1 MTKLK
6 NFFVALF
13 SLSLITSATVAAEN
27 VTANNNQQPEQKVDD
42 RQSEVTA
49 DEIEYDSESGIAKAN
64 GNVQAKSEKNKE
76 PSELNADTVE
86 YDMNTGVVLATGNVL
101 LKHGT
106 GRATGARAMY
116 NTNTLEAYLTENVI
130 VEREGVKIT
139 CDNLRSNGQGH
150 MQADGN
156 VHGTQIIQPNE
167 KYPNGDTRTFTGEH
181 VDYYPDDKKHVVIPT
196 GGLITMNDGTFTAD
210 YMEGWLDEEHYV
222 GTGNAHAVSPPRQ
235 MEAGGDKADYFGK
248 DDGKLVLTGNA
259 WAIQENN
266 TVRGN
271 RLTVYMAENKKLQ
284 VKPETNN
291 KSF

>member
-1 MTKLK
+1 MAKLK
-6 NFFVALF
+6 NFFVALV

-27 VTANNNQQPEQKVDD
+27 VTENKNQSAQKVDD
-42 RQSEVTA
+42 RQSELNA
-49 DEIEYDSESGIAKAN
+49 DEIEYDSESGIAKAQ
-64 GNVQAKSEKNKE
+64 GNVNAKSEKNKE
-76 PSELNADTVE
+76 PSELNADNVE
-86 YDMNTGVVLATGNVL
+86 YNMNSGVVLATGNVL

-116 NTNTLEAYLTENVI
+116 NTKTLEAYLTENVI
-130 VEREGVKIT
+130 VERDGVKIT

-156 VHGTQIIQPNE
+156 VHGTQIVQPNE

-210 YMEGWLDEEHYV
+210 HMEGWLDEEHYV
-222 GTGNAHAVSPPRQ
+222 GTGNAHAVSPPRK

-284 VKPETNN
+284 VQPETNN
-291 KSF
+291 KNF